1 MSPSDIFVYICPD
14 DCSESSDSRIC
25 RFTLLFLAETGQKY
39 DESLSFSIL
48 RPVVGRPC
56 FKENVLPFFSVSH
69 SGDLWA
75 CAISTRR
82 VGLDIQRIT
91 SERNTPAITRRFFHP
106 EETAFLEQNGYNGF
120 FSVWTA
126 KESYVKYTGD
136 GIDDRFSG
144 FSAVEGSL
152 LSCEINGLRLRH
164 IEFDTAY
171 AMCICYDGFDEACVR
186 IIKEAKTT
194 GVIL

>member
-1 MSPSDIFVYICPD
+1 MNPTDILIYICPD
-14 DCSESSDSRIC
+14 DRSEESDSRIC
-25 RFTLLFLAETGQKY
+25 RFTRLFLAETGQPF
-39 DESLSFSIL
+39 DVSLSFSIL
-48 RPVVGRPC
+48 RPVVGRPI
-56 FKENVLPFFSVSH
+56 FKENSLPFFSVSH
-69 SGDLWA
+69 SGDLWV
-75 CAISTRR
+75 CAISARR

-91 SERNTPAITRRFFHP
+91 SQRNTPAITRRFFHP
-106 EETAFLEQNGYNGF
+106 EETAFLEQNGYQGF

-136 GIDDRFSG
+136 GIDDRFSR

-152 LSCEINGLRLRH
+152 LSNNINGLRLHH

-186 IIKEAKTT
+186 FMKEPITECVK
-194 GVIL
+194 

>member
-1 MSPSDIFVYICPD
+1 MNPSDVFVYICPD
-14 DCSESSDSRIC
+14 DRSEDSDSRIC
-25 RFTLLFLAETGQKY
+25 RFSLLFLAETGQTC
-39 DESLSFSIL
+39 DESLSIL
-48 RPVVGRPC
+48 RPVIGRPC
-56 FKENVLPFFSVSH
+56 FKENGLPFFSVSH

-75 CAISTRR
+75 CAVSARR
-82 VGLDIQRIT
+82 VGLDIQRVT

-106 EETAFLEQNGYNGF
+106 EETAFLEQNGYKGF

-152 LSCEINGLRLRH
+152 LSGDINGLRLRH

-186 IIKEAKTT
+186 VIKETNRDS
-194 GVIL
+194 IL